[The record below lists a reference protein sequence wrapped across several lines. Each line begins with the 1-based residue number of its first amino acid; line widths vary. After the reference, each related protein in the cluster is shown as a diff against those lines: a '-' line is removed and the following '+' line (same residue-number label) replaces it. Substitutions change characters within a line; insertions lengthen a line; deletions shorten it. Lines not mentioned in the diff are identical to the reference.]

1 MNEENQ
7 TSNKPKP
14 LAIFIVFLSLGLSS
28 FGGPIAH
35 LGFFNQ
41 ELVIKKKWLDSQ
53 LFSELVALCQ
63 FLPGPS
69 SSQVGLSIGFIK
81 GGFSGALAAWI
92 GFTTPSAIILILF
105 GYGYAVYSDVVPFG
119 IIHGLKIFA
128 VAIVAQAIWTMGLTF
143 CKDVKCI
150 IITVAVG
157 ILIVLAPTPLFQFS
171 VIILSGVIGAFVFN
185 ISEKKEQSKFQYL
198 MKIRLALT
206 VLLSFFI
213 LLFLLPILVNMSDNP
228 FLSVID
234 SFYRAGSL
242 VFGGGH
248 VVLPL
253 LQTEIVSA
261 GFVSNEAFLAGYGAA
276 QAMPGPLFTFAAY
289 LGTVSGSYPNGL
301 FGGLIALFAIY
312 LPSFLLVIGVLPFW
326 HELRKII
333 IFKKAIIGINAA
345 VVGILIAAFISPVAT
360 NGILSSHDFIAAFVL
375 FLLIHFSKAPIWT
388 LVIIASIECWVFKC
402 KEFES
407 KV

>member
-1 MNEENQ
+1 MAST
-7 TSNKPKP
+7 TSSINPTKME
-14 LAIFIVFLSLGLSS
+14 IFLTFLTLGLSS

-35 LGFFNQ
+35 LGFFNK
-41 ELVIKKKWLDSQ
+41 ELVIKRRWLDSQ

-81 GGFSGALAAWI
+81 GGFFGALAAWI

-105 GYGYAVYSDVVPFG
+105 GYGYAVYSDVIPFG
-119 IIHGLKIFA
+119 AIHGLKIFA

-157 ILIVLAPTPLFQFS
+157 IFIVLAPTPLFQFS
-171 VIILSGVIGAFVFN
+171 AIILSGVIGAFVFN
-185 ISEKKEQSKFQYL
+185 ISETKEESKFQYL
-198 MKIRLALT
+198 IKIRLALT
-206 VLLSFFI
+206 LLLSFFI
-213 LLFLLPILVNMSDNP
+213 LLFLLPILVNVLDNP
-228 FLSVID
+228 VLSVID

-261 GFVSNEAFLAGYGAA
+261 GYVSNEAFLAGYGAA

-301 FGGLIALFAIY
+301 FGGLLALFAIY
-312 LPSFLLVIGVLPFW
+312 LPSFFLVIGVLPFW
-326 HELRKII
+326 HELRKIV

-345 VVGILIAAFISPVAT
+345 VVGILIAAFASPVAI
-360 NGILSSHDFIAAFVL
+360 NGILSVHDFIAAILL
-375 FLLIHFSKAPIWT
+375 FLLIHFSRLPMWS
-388 LVIIASIECWVFKC
+388 LVIFASIECWMFNDALNIIM
-402 KEFES
+402 F
-407 KV
+407 

>member
-1 MNEENQ
+1 MANKI
-7 TSNKPKP
+7 TSISPTKIE
-14 LAIFIVFLSLGLSS
+14 IFLTFLSLGLSS
-28 FGGPIAH
+28 FGGPVAH
-35 LGFFNQ
+35 LSFFYKD
-41 ELVIKKKWLDSQ
+41 LVIRRKWLDSQ
-53 LFSELVALCQ
+53 LFSELIALCQ

-81 GGFSGALAAWI
+81 GGFSGALAAWL

-105 GYGYAVYSDVVPFG
+105 GYGYSVYSDVIPFG
-119 IIHGLKIFA
+119 VIHGLKIFA

-150 IITVAVG
+150 LITVAVG
-157 ILIVLAPTPLFQFS
+157 FLIILSPTPLFQFFA
-171 VIILSGVIGAFVFN
+171 IILSGVIGAFVFTVSAKN
-185 ISEKKEQSKFQYL
+185 EISNFKYL
-198 MKIRLALT
+198 IKIRFAL
-206 VLLSFFI
+206 VLLACFFI
-213 LLFLLPILVNMSDNP
+213 FLFLFPILVNVSDNP

-253 LQTEIVSA
+253 LQAEIVST

-289 LGTVSGSYPNGL
+289 LGTVSDSYPNGL
-301 FGGLIALFAIY
+301 FGGLIALLAIY
-312 LPSFLLVIGVLPFW
+312 LPSFFLVIGVLPFW
-326 HELRKII
+326 HELRKIM
-333 IFKKAIIGINAA
+333 IFRKAIIGINAA

-360 NGILSSHDFIAAFVL
+360 NGILSLHDFIAAFVL
-375 FLLIHFSKAPIWT
+375 FVLIHFSKAPIWT
-388 LVIIASIECWVFKC
+388 LVIMASIECWIFNAI
-402 KEFES
+402 F
-407 KV
+407 

>member
-1 MNEENQ
+1 MAST
-7 TSNKPKP
+7 TSSINPTKIE
-14 LAIFIVFLSLGLSS
+14 IFLTFLTLGLSS

-35 LGFFNQ
+35 LGFFNK
-41 ELVIKKKWLDSQ
+41 ELVIKRRWLDSQ

-105 GYGYAVYSDVVPFG
+105 GYGYAVYSDVIPFG
-119 IIHGLKIFA
+119 AIHGLKIFA

-157 ILIVLAPTPLFQFS
+157 IFIVLAPTPLFQFS
-171 VIILSGVIGAFVFN
+171 AIILSGVIGAFVFN
-185 ISEKKEQSKFQYL
+185 ISETKEESKFQYL
-198 MKIRLALT
+198 IKIRLALT
-206 VLLSFFI
+206 LLLSFFI
-213 LLFLLPILVNMSDNP
+213 LLFLLPILVNVLDNP
-228 FLSVID
+228 VLSVID

-261 GFVSNEAFLAGYGAA
+261 GYVSNEAFLAGYGAA

-301 FGGLIALFAIY
+301 FGGLLALFAIY
-312 LPSFLLVIGVLPFW
+312 LPSFFLVIGVLPFW
-326 HELRKII
+326 HELRKIV

-345 VVGILIAAFISPVAT
+345 VVGILIAAFASPVAI
-360 NGILSSHDFIAAFVL
+360 NGILSVHDFIAAIVL
-375 FLLIHFSKAPIWT
+375 FLLIHFSRLPMWS
-388 LVIIASIECWVFKC
+388 LVIFASIECWMFNDALNIIM
-402 KEFES
+402 F
-407 KV
+407 

>member
-1 MNEENQ
+1 MAST
-7 TSNKPKP
+7 TSSINPTKME
-14 LAIFIVFLSLGLSS
+14 IFLTFLTLGLSS

-35 LGFFNQ
+35 LGFFNK
-41 ELVIKKKWLDSQ
+41 ELVIKRRWLDSQ

-81 GGFSGALAAWI
+81 GGFFGALAAWI

-105 GYGYAVYSDVVPFG
+105 GYGYAVYSDVIPFG
-119 IIHGLKIFA
+119 AIHGLKIFA

-157 ILIVLAPTPLFQFS
+157 IFIVLAPTPLFQFS
-171 VIILSGVIGAFVFN
+171 AIILSGVIGAFVFN
-185 ISEKKEQSKFQYL
+185 ISETKEQSKFQYL
-198 MKIRLALT
+198 IKIRLALT
-206 VLLSFFI
+206 LLLSFFI
-213 LLFLLPILVNMSDNP
+213 LLFLLPILVNVSDNP
-228 FLSVID
+228 VLSVID

-261 GFVSNEAFLAGYGAA
+261 GYVSNEAFLAGYGAA

-301 FGGLIALFAIY
+301 FGGLLALFAIY
-312 LPSFLLVIGVLPFW
+312 LPSFFLVIGVLPFW

-345 VVGILIAAFISPVAT
+345 VVGILIAAFASPVAI
-360 NGILSSHDFIAAFVL
+360 NGILSVHDFIAAIVL
-375 FLLIHFSKAPIWT
+375 FLLIHFSRLPIWS
-388 LVIIASIECWVFKC
+388 LVIFASIECWMFNDALNIIM
-402 KEFES
+402 F
-407 KV
+407 

>member
-1 MNEENQ
+1 MASKI
-7 TSNKPKP
+7 TSISPTKIE
-14 LAIFIVFLSLGLSS
+14 IFLTFLSLGLSS
-28 FGGPIAH
+28 FGGPVAH
-35 LGFFNQ
+35 LSFFYKD
-41 ELVIKKKWLDSQ
+41 LVIRRKWLDSQ
-53 LFSELVALCQ
+53 LFSELIALCQ

-81 GGFSGALAAWI
+81 GGFSGALAAWL

-105 GYGYAVYSDVVPFG
+105 GYGYSVYSDVIPFG
-119 IIHGLKIFA
+119 VIHGLKIFA

-150 IITVAVG
+150 LITVAVG
-157 ILIVLAPTPLFQFS
+157 FLIILSPTPLFQFFA
-171 VIILSGVIGAFVFN
+171 IILSGVIGAFVFTVSAKN
-185 ISEKKEQSKFQYL
+185 EISNFKYL
-198 MKIRLALT
+198 IKIRFAL
-206 VLLSFFI
+206 VLLASFFI
-213 LLFLLPILVNMSDNP
+213 FLFLFPILVNVSDNP

-253 LQTEIVSA
+253 LQAEIVST

-289 LGTVSGSYPNGL
+289 LGTVSDSYPNGL
-301 FGGLIALFAIY
+301 FGGLIALLAIY
-312 LPSFLLVIGVLPFW
+312 LPSFFLVMGVLPFW
-326 HELRKII
+326 HKLRKIM
-333 IFKKAIIGINAA
+333 IFRKAIIGINAA

-360 NGILSSHDFIAAFVL
+360 NGILSLHDFIAAFVL
-375 FLLIHFSKAPIWT
+375 FVLIHFSKAPIWT
-388 LVIIASIECWVFKC
+388 LVIMASIECWIFNAI
-402 KEFES
+402 F
-407 KV
+407 

>member
-1 MNEENQ
+1 MASKI
-7 TSNKPKP
+7 TSINPTKIE
-14 LAIFIVFLSLGLSS
+14 IFLTFLSLGLSS
-28 FGGPIAH
+28 FGGPVAH
-35 LGFFNQ
+35 LSFFYKD
-41 ELVIKKKWLDSQ
+41 LVIRRKWLDSQ
-53 LFSELVALCQ
+53 LFSELIALCQ

-81 GGFSGALAAWI
+81 GGFSGALAAWL

-105 GYGYAVYSDVVPFG
+105 GYGYSVYSDVIPFG
-119 IIHGLKIFA
+119 VIHGLKIFA

-150 IITVAVG
+150 LITVAVG
-157 ILIVLAPTPLFQFS
+157 FLIILSPTPLFQFFA
-171 VIILSGVIGAFVFN
+171 IILSGVIGAFVFTVSAKN
-185 ISEKKEQSKFQYL
+185 EISNFKYL
-198 MKIRLALT
+198 IKIRFAL
-206 VLLSFFI
+206 VLLASFFI
-213 LLFLLPILVNMSDNP
+213 FLFLFPILVNVSDNP

-253 LQTEIVSA
+253 LQAEIVST

-289 LGTVSGSYPNGL
+289 LGTVSDSYPNGL
-301 FGGLIALFAIY
+301 FGGLIALLAIY
-312 LPSFLLVIGVLPFW
+312 LPSFFLVIGVLPFW
-326 HELRKII
+326 HKLRKIM
-333 IFKKAIIGINAA
+333 IFRKAIIGINAA

-360 NGILSSHDFIAAFVL
+360 NGILSLHDFIAAFVL
-375 FLLIHFSKAPIWT
+375 FVLIHFSKAPIWT
-388 LVIIASIECWVFKC
+388 LVIMASIECWIFNAI
-402 KEFES
+402 F
-407 KV
+407 

>member
-1 MNEENQ
+1 MASKI
-7 TSNKPKP
+7 TSISPTKIE
-14 LAIFIVFLSLGLSS
+14 IFLTFLSLGLSS
-28 FGGPIAH
+28 FGGPVAH
-35 LGFFNQ
+35 LSFFYKD
-41 ELVIKKKWLDSQ
+41 LVIRRKWLDSQ
-53 LFSELVALCQ
+53 LFSELIALCQ

-81 GGFSGALAAWI
+81 GGFSGALAAWL

-105 GYGYAVYSDVVPFG
+105 GYGYSVYSDVIPFG
-119 IIHGLKIFA
+119 VIHGLKIFA

-150 IITVAVG
+150 LITVAVG
-157 ILIVLAPTPLFQFS
+157 FLIILSPTPLFQFIA
-171 VIILSGVIGAFVFN
+171 IILSGVVGAFVFTVSAKN
-185 ISEKKEQSKFQYL
+185 EISNFKYL
-198 MKIRLALT
+198 IKIRFAL
-206 VLLSFFI
+206 VLLASFFI
-213 LLFLLPILVNMSDNP
+213 FLFLFPILVNVSDNP

-253 LQTEIVSA
+253 LQAEIVST

-289 LGTVSGSYPNGL
+289 LGTVSDSYPNGL
-301 FGGLIALFAIY
+301 FGGLIALLAIY
-312 LPSFLLVIGVLPFW
+312 LPSFFLVIGVLPFW
-326 HELRKII
+326 HKLRKIM
-333 IFKKAIIGINAA
+333 IFRKAIIGINAA

-360 NGILSSHDFIAAFVL
+360 NGILSLHDFIAAFVL
-375 FLLIHFSKAPIWT
+375 FVLIHFSKAPIWT
-388 LVIIASIECWVFKC
+388 LVIMASIECWIFNAI
-402 KEFES
+402 F
-407 KV
+407 

>member
-1 MNEENQ
+1 MASKI
-7 TSNKPKP
+7 TSISPTKIE
-14 LAIFIVFLSLGLSS
+14 IFLTFLSLGLSS
-28 FGGPIAH
+28 FGGPVAH
-35 LGFFNQ
+35 LSFFYKD
-41 ELVIKKKWLDSQ
+41 LVIRRKWLDSQ
-53 LFSELVALCQ
+53 LFSELIALCQ

-81 GGFSGALAAWI
+81 GGFSGALAAWL

-105 GYGYAVYSDVVPFG
+105 GYGYSVYSDVIPFG
-119 IIHGLKIFA
+119 VIHGLKIFA

-150 IITVAVG
+150 LITVAVG
-157 ILIVLAPTPLFQFS
+157 FLIILSPTPLFQFIA
-171 VIILSGVIGAFVFN
+171 IILSGVVGAFVFTVSAKN
-185 ISEKKEQSKFQYL
+185 EMSNFKYL
-198 MKIRLALT
+198 IKIRFAL
-206 VLLSFFI
+206 VLLACFFI
-213 LLFLLPILVNMSDNP
+213 FLFLFPILVNVSDNP

-253 LQTEIVSA
+253 LQAEIVST

-289 LGTVSGSYPNGL
+289 LGTVSDSYPNGL
-301 FGGLIALFAIY
+301 FGGLIALLAIY
-312 LPSFLLVIGVLPFW
+312 LPSFFLVIGVLPFW
-326 HELRKII
+326 HKLRKIM
-333 IFKKAIIGINAA
+333 IFRKAIIGINAA

-360 NGILSSHDFIAAFVL
+360 NGILSLHDFIAAFVL
-375 FLLIHFSKAPIWT
+375 FVLIHFSKAPIWT
-388 LVIIASIECWVFKC
+388 LVIMASIECWIFNAI
-402 KEFES
+402 F
-407 KV
+407 

>member
-1 MNEENQ
+1 MASKI
-7 TSNKPKP
+7 TSISPTKIE
-14 LAIFIVFLSLGLSS
+14 IFLTFLSLGLSS
-28 FGGPIAH
+28 FGGPVAH
-35 LGFFNQ
+35 LSFFYKD
-41 ELVIKKKWLDSQ
+41 LVIRRKWLDSQ
-53 LFSELVALCQ
+53 LFSELIALCQ

-81 GGFSGALAAWI
+81 GGFSGALAAWL

-105 GYGYAVYSDVVPFG
+105 GYGYSVYSDVIPFG
-119 IIHGLKIFA
+119 VIHGLKIFA

-150 IITVAVG
+150 LITVAVG
-157 ILIVLAPTPLFQFS
+157 FLIILSPTPLFQFFA
-171 VIILSGVIGAFVFN
+171 IILSGVIGAFVFTVSAKN
-185 ISEKKEQSKFQYL
+185 EISNFKYL
-198 MKIRLALT
+198 IKIRFAL
-206 VLLSFFI
+206 VLLASFFI
-213 LLFLLPILVNMSDNP
+213 FLFLFPILVNVSDNP

-253 LQTEIVSA
+253 LQAEIVST

-289 LGTVSGSYPNGL
+289 LGTVSDSYPNGL
-301 FGGLIALFAIY
+301 FGGLIALLAIY
-312 LPSFLLVIGVLPFW
+312 LPSFFLVIGVLPFW
-326 HELRKII
+326 HKLRKIM
-333 IFKKAIIGINAA
+333 IFRKAIIGINAA

-360 NGILSSHDFIAAFVL
+360 NGILSLHDFIAAFVL
-375 FLLIHFSKAPIWT
+375 FVLIHFSKAPIWT
-388 LVIIASIECWVFKC
+388 LVIMASIECWIFNAI
-402 KEFES
+402 F
-407 KV
+407 

>member
-1 MNEENQ
+1 MVST
-7 TSNKPKP
+7 TSSINPTKIE
-14 LAIFIVFLSLGLSS
+14 IFLTFLTLGLSS

-35 LGFFNQ
+35 LGFFNK
-41 ELVIKKKWLDSQ
+41 ELVIKRRWLDSQ

-105 GYGYAVYSDVVPFG
+105 GYGYAVYSDVIPFG
-119 IIHGLKIFA
+119 AIHGLKIFA

-150 IITVAVG
+150 IITLAVG
-157 ILIVLAPTPLFQFS
+157 IFIVLAPTPLFQFS
-171 VIILSGVIGAFVFN
+171 AIILSGVIGAFVFN
-185 ISEKKEQSKFQYL
+185 ISETKEESKFQYL
-198 MKIRLALT
+198 IKIRLAITL
-206 VLLSFFI
+206 LLSFFI
-213 LLFLLPILVNMSDNP
+213 LLFLLPILVNVLDNP
-228 FLSVID
+228 VLSVID

-261 GFVSNEAFLAGYGAA
+261 GYVSNEAFLAGYGAA

-301 FGGLIALFAIY
+301 FGGLLALFAIY
-312 LPSFLLVIGVLPFW
+312 LPSFFLVIGVLPFW
-326 HELRKII
+326 HELRKIV

-345 VVGILIAAFISPVAT
+345 VVGILIAAFASPVAI
-360 NGILSSHDFIAAFVL
+360 NGILSVHDFIAAIVL
-375 FLLIHFSKAPIWT
+375 FLLIHFSRLPMWS
-388 LVIIASIECWVFKC
+388 LVIFASIECWMFNDALNIIM
-402 KEFES
+402 F
-407 KV
+407 

>member
-1 MNEENQ
+1 MASKI
-7 TSNKPKP
+7 TSISPTKIE
-14 LAIFIVFLSLGLSS
+14 IFLTFLSLGLSS
-28 FGGPIAH
+28 FGGPVAH
-35 LGFFNQ
+35 LSFFYKD
-41 ELVIKKKWLDSQ
+41 LVIRRKWLDSQ
-53 LFSELVALCQ
+53 LFSELIALCQ

-81 GGFSGALAAWI
+81 GGFSGALAAWL

-105 GYGYAVYSDVVPFG
+105 GYGYSVYSDDIPFG
-119 IIHGLKIFA
+119 VIHGLKIFA

-150 IITVAVG
+150 LITVAVG
-157 ILIVLAPTPLFQFS
+157 FLIILSPTPLFQFFA
-171 VIILSGVIGAFVFN
+171 IILSGVIGAFVFTVSAKN
-185 ISEKKEQSKFQYL
+185 EISNFKYL
-198 MKIRLALT
+198 IKIRFAL
-206 VLLSFFI
+206 VLLACFFI
-213 LLFLLPILVNMSDNP
+213 FLFLFPILVNVSDNP

-253 LQTEIVSA
+253 LQAEIVST

-289 LGTVSGSYPNGL
+289 LGTVSDSYPNGL
-301 FGGLIALFAIY
+301 FGGLIALLAIY
-312 LPSFLLVIGVLPFW
+312 LPSFFLVIGVLPFW
-326 HELRKII
+326 HKLRKIM
-333 IFKKAIIGINAA
+333 IFRKAIIGINAA

-360 NGILSSHDFIAAFVL
+360 NGILSLHDFIAAFVL
-375 FLLIHFSKAPIWT
+375 FVLIHFSKAPIWT
-388 LVIIASIECWVFKC
+388 LVIMASIECWIFNAI
-402 KEFES
+402 F
-407 KV
+407 

>member
-1 MNEENQ
+1 MAST
-7 TSNKPKP
+7 TSSINPTKIE
-14 LAIFIVFLSLGLSS
+14 IFLTFLTLGLSS

-35 LGFFNQ
+35 LGFFNK
-41 ELVIKKKWLDSQ
+41 ELVIKRRWLDSQ

-105 GYGYAVYSDVVPFG
+105 GYGYAVYSDVIPFG
-119 IIHGLKIFA
+119 AIHGLKIFA

-157 ILIVLAPTPLFQFS
+157 IFIVLAPTPLFQFS
-171 VIILSGVIGAFVFN
+171 AIILSGVIGAFVFN
-185 ISEKKEQSKFQYL
+185 ISETKEESKFQYL
-198 MKIRLALT
+198 IKIRLALT
-206 VLLSFFI
+206 LLLSFFI
-213 LLFLLPILVNMSDNP
+213 LLFLLPILVNVSDNP
-228 FLSVID
+228 ILSVID

-261 GFVSNEAFLAGYGAA
+261 GYVSNEAFLAGYGAA

-301 FGGLIALFAIY
+301 FGGLLALFAIY
-312 LPSFLLVIGVLPFW
+312 LPSFFLVIGVLPFW
-326 HELRKII
+326 HELRKIV

-345 VVGILIAAFISPVAT
+345 VVGILIAAFASPVAI
-360 NGILSSHDFIAAFVL
+360 NGILSVHDFIAAIVL
-375 FLLIHFSKAPIWT
+375 FLLIHFSRLPMWS
-388 LVIIASIECWVFKC
+388 LVIFASIECWMFNDALNIIM
-402 KEFES
+402 F
-407 KV
+407 

>member
-14 LAIFIVFLSLGLSS
+14 LEIFIVFLSLGLSS

-105 GYGYAVYSDVVPFG
+105 GYGYAVYSDVIPFG

-185 ISEKKEQSKFQYL
+185 ISETKEQSKFQYL
-198 MKIRLALT
+198 IKIRLALT
-206 VLLSFFI
+206 LLLSFFI
-213 LLFLLPILVNMSDNP
+213 LLFLLPILVNVSDNP
-228 FLSVID
+228 VLSVID

-261 GFVSNEAFLAGYGAA
+261 GYVSNEAFLAGYGAA

-301 FGGLIALFAIY
+301 FGGLLALFAIY
-312 LPSFLLVIGVLPFW
+312 LPSFFLVIGVLPFW

-345 VVGILIAAFISPVAT
+345 VVGILIAAFASPVAI
-360 NGILSSHDFIAAFVL
+360 NGILSVHDFIAAIVL
-375 FLLIHFSKAPIWT
+375 FLLIHFSRLPMWS
-388 LVIIASIECWVFKC
+388 LVIFASIECWMFNDALNIIM
-402 KEFES
+402 F
-407 KV
+407 

>member
-14 LAIFIVFLSLGLSS
+14 LEIFIVFLSLGLSS

-105 GYGYAVYSDVVPFG
+105 GYGYAVYSDVIPFG

-185 ISEKKEQSKFQYL
+185 ISETKEQSKFQYL
-198 MKIRLALT
+198 IKIRLALT
-206 VLLSFFI
+206 LLLSFFI

-289 LGTVSGSYPNGL
+289 LGTVSGAYPNGL

-388 LVIIASIECWVFKC
+388 LVIIASIECWVFNAI
-402 KEFES
+402 F
-407 KV
+407 

>member
-1 MNEENQ
+1 MASKI
-7 TSNKPKP
+7 TSISPTKIE
-14 LAIFIVFLSLGLSS
+14 IFLTFLSLGLSS
-28 FGGPIAH
+28 FGGPVAH
-35 LGFFNQ
+35 LSFFYKD
-41 ELVIKKKWLDSQ
+41 LVIRRKWLNSQ
-53 LFSELVALCQ
+53 LFSELIALCQ

-81 GGFSGALAAWI
+81 GGFSGALAAWL

-105 GYGYAVYSDVVPFG
+105 GYGYSVYSDVIPFG
-119 IIHGLKIFA
+119 VIHGLKIFA

-150 IITVAVG
+150 LITVAVG
-157 ILIVLAPTPLFQFS
+157 FLIILSPTPLFQFFA
-171 VIILSGVIGAFVFN
+171 IILSGVIGAFVFTVSAKN
-185 ISEKKEQSKFQYL
+185 EISNFKYL
-198 MKIRLALT
+198 IKIRFAL
-206 VLLSFFI
+206 VLLASFFI
-213 LLFLLPILVNMSDNP
+213 FLFLFPILVNVSDNP

-253 LQTEIVSA
+253 LQAEIVST

-289 LGTVSGSYPNGL
+289 LGTVSDSYPNGL
-301 FGGLIALFAIY
+301 FGGLIALLAIY
-312 LPSFLLVIGVLPFW
+312 LPSFFLVIGVLPFW
-326 HELRKII
+326 HKLRKIM
-333 IFKKAIIGINAA
+333 IFRKAIIGINAA

-360 NGILSSHDFIAAFVL
+360 NGILSLHDFIAAFVL
-375 FLLIHFSKAPIWT
+375 FVLIHFSKAPIWT
-388 LVIIASIECWVFKC
+388 LVIMASIECWIFNAI
-402 KEFES
+402 F
-407 KV
+407 

>member
-1 MNEENQ
+1 MAST
-7 TSNKPKP
+7 TSSINPTKME
-14 LAIFIVFLSLGLSS
+14 IFLTFLTLGLSS

-35 LGFFNQ
+35 LGFFNK
-41 ELVIKKKWLDSQ
+41 ELVIKRRWLDSQ

-105 GYGYAVYSDVVPFG
+105 GYGYAVYSDVIPFG
-119 IIHGLKIFA
+119 AIHGLKIFA

-157 ILIVLAPTPLFQFS
+157 IFIVLAPTPLFQFS
-171 VIILSGVIGAFVFN
+171 AIILSGVIGAFVFN
-185 ISEKKEQSKFQYL
+185 ISETKEESKFQYL
-198 MKIRLALT
+198 IKIRLALT
-206 VLLSFFI
+206 LLLSFFI
-213 LLFLLPILVNMSDNP
+213 LLFLLPILVNVSDNP
-228 FLSVID
+228 VLSVID

-261 GFVSNEAFLAGYGAA
+261 GYVSNEAFLAGYGAA

-301 FGGLIALFAIY
+301 FGGLLALFAIY
-312 LPSFLLVIGVLPFW
+312 LPSFFLVIGVLPFW

-333 IFKKAIIGINAA
+333 IFKKAITGINAA
-345 VVGILIAAFISPVAT
+345 VVGILIAAFASPVAI
-360 NGILSSHDFIAAFVL
+360 NGILSVHDFIAAIVL
-375 FLLIHFSKAPIWT
+375 FLLIHFSRLPIWS
-388 LVIIASIECWVFKC
+388 LVIFASIECWMFNDALNIIM
-402 KEFES
+402 F
-407 KV
+407 

>member
-1 MNEENQ
+1 MAST
-7 TSNKPKP
+7 TSSINPTKIE
-14 LAIFIVFLSLGLSS
+14 IFLTFLTLGLSS

-35 LGFFNQ
+35 LGFFNK
-41 ELVIKKKWLDSQ
+41 ELVIKRRWLDSQ

-105 GYGYAVYSDVVPFG
+105 GYGYAVYSDVIPFG
-119 IIHGLKIFA
+119 AIHGLKIFA

-157 ILIVLAPTPLFQFS
+157 SFIVLAPTPLFQFS
-171 VIILSGVIGAFVFN
+171 AIILSGVIGAFVFN
-185 ISEKKEQSKFQYL
+185 ISETKEESKFQYL
-198 MKIRLALT
+198 IKIRLALT
-206 VLLSFFI
+206 LLLSFFI
-213 LLFLLPILVNMSDNP
+213 LLFLLPILVNVLDNP
-228 FLSVID
+228 VLSVID

-261 GFVSNEAFLAGYGAA
+261 GYVSNEAFLAGYGAA

-301 FGGLIALFAIY
+301 FGGLLALFAIY
-312 LPSFLLVIGVLPFW
+312 LPSFFLVIGVLPFW
-326 HELRKII
+326 HELRKIV

-345 VVGILIAAFISPVAT
+345 VVGILIAAFASPVAI
-360 NGILSSHDFIAAFVL
+360 NGILSVHDFIAAIVL
-375 FLLIHFSKAPIWT
+375 FLLIHFSRLPMWS
-388 LVIIASIECWVFKC
+388 LVIFASIECWMFNDALNIIM
-402 KEFES
+402 F
-407 KV
+407 

>member
-1 MNEENQ
+1 MASKI
-7 TSNKPKP
+7 TSISPTK
-14 LAIFIVFLSLGLSS
+14 LEIFLTFLSLGLSS
-28 FGGPIAH
+28 FGGPVAH
-35 LGFFNQ
+35 LSFFYKD
-41 ELVIKKKWLDSQ
+41 LVIRRKWLDSQ
-53 LFSELVALCQ
+53 LFSELIALCQ

-81 GGFSGALAAWI
+81 GGFSGALAAWL

-105 GYGYAVYSDVVPFG
+105 GYGYSVYSDVIPFG
-119 IIHGLKIFA
+119 VIHGLKIFA

-150 IITVAVG
+150 LITVAVG
-157 ILIVLAPTPLFQFS
+157 FLIILSPTPLFQFFA
-171 VIILSGVIGAFVFN
+171 IILSGVIGAFVFTVSAKN
-185 ISEKKEQSKFQYL
+185 EISNFKYL
-198 MKIRLALT
+198 IKIRFAL
-206 VLLSFFI
+206 VLLASFFI
-213 LLFLLPILVNMSDNP
+213 FLFLFPILVNVSDNP

-253 LQTEIVSA
+253 LQAEIVST

-289 LGTVSGSYPNGL
+289 LGTVSDSYPNGF
-301 FGGLIALFAIY
+301 FGGLIALLAIY
-312 LPSFLLVIGVLPFW
+312 LPSFFLVIGVLPFW
-326 HELRKII
+326 HKLRKIM
-333 IFKKAIIGINAA
+333 IFRKAIIGINAA

-360 NGILSSHDFIAAFVL
+360 NGILSLHDFIAAFVL
-375 FLLIHFSKAPIWT
+375 FVLIHFSKAPIWT
-388 LVIIASIECWVFKC
+388 LVIMASIECWIFNAI
-402 KEFES
+402 F
-407 KV
+407 

>member
-1 MNEENQ
+1 MASKI
-7 TSNKPKP
+7 TSISPTKIE
-14 LAIFIVFLSLGLSS
+14 IFLTFLSLGLSS
-28 FGGPIAH
+28 FGGPVAH
-35 LGFFNQ
+35 LSFFYKD
-41 ELVIKKKWLDSQ
+41 LVIRRKWLDSQ
-53 LFSELVALCQ
+53 LFSELIALCQ

-81 GGFSGALAAWI
+81 GGFPGALAAWL

-105 GYGYAVYSDVVPFG
+105 GYGYSVYSDVIPFG
-119 IIHGLKIFA
+119 VIHGLKIFA

-150 IITVAVG
+150 LITVAVG
-157 ILIVLAPTPLFQFS
+157 FLIILSPTPLFQFFA
-171 VIILSGVIGAFVFN
+171 IILSGVIGAFVFTVSAKN
-185 ISEKKEQSKFQYL
+185 EISNFKYL
-198 MKIRLALT
+198 IKIRFAL
-206 VLLSFFI
+206 VLLASFFI
-213 LLFLLPILVNMSDNP
+213 FLFLFPILVNVSDNP

-253 LQTEIVSA
+253 LQAEIVST

-289 LGTVSGSYPNGL
+289 LGTVSDSYPNGL
-301 FGGLIALFAIY
+301 FGGLIALLAIY
-312 LPSFLLVIGVLPFW
+312 LPSFFLVIGVLPFW
-326 HELRKII
+326 HKLRKIM
-333 IFKKAIIGINAA
+333 IFRKAIIGINAA

-360 NGILSSHDFIAAFVL
+360 NGILSLHDFIAAFVL
-375 FLLIHFSKAPIWT
+375 FVLIHFSKAPIWT
-388 LVIIASIECWVFKC
+388 LVIMASIECWIFNAI
-402 KEFES
+402 F
-407 KV
+407 

>member
-1 MNEENQ
+1 MASKI
-7 TSNKPKP
+7 TSISPTKIE
-14 LAIFIVFLSLGLSS
+14 IFLTFLSLGLSS
-28 FGGPIAH
+28 FGGPVAH
-35 LGFFNQ
+35 LSFFYKD
-41 ELVIKKKWLDSQ
+41 LVIRRKWLDSQ
-53 LFSELVALCQ
+53 LFSELIALCQ

-81 GGFSGALAAWI
+81 GGFSGALAAWL

-105 GYGYAVYSDVVPFG
+105 GYGYSVYSDVIPFG
-119 IIHGLKIFA
+119 VIHGLKIFA

-150 IITVAVG
+150 FITVVVG
-157 ILIVLAPTPLFQFS
+157 FLIILSPTPLFQFFA
-171 VIILSGVIGAFVFN
+171 IILSGVIGAFVFTVSAKN
-185 ISEKKEQSKFQYL
+185 EISNFKYL
-198 MKIRLALT
+198 IKIRFAL
-206 VLLSFFI
+206 VLLACFFI
-213 LLFLLPILVNMSDNP
+213 FLFLFPILVNVSDNP

-253 LQTEIVSA
+253 LQAEIVST

-289 LGTVSGSYPNGL
+289 LGTVSDSYPNGL
-301 FGGLIALFAIY
+301 FGGLIALLAIY
-312 LPSFLLVIGVLPFW
+312 LPSFFLVIGVLPFW
-326 HELRKII
+326 HELRKIM
-333 IFKKAIIGINAA
+333 IFRKAIIGINAA

-360 NGILSSHDFIAAFVL
+360 NGILSLHDFIAAFVL
-375 FLLIHFSKAPIWT
+375 FVLIHFSKAPIWT
-388 LVIIASIECWVFKC
+388 LVIMASIECWIFNAI
-402 KEFES
+402 F
-407 KV
+407 

>member
-1 MNEENQ
+1 MVST
-7 TSNKPKP
+7 TSSINPTKIE
-14 LAIFIVFLSLGLSS
+14 IFLTFLTLGLSS

-35 LGFFNQ
+35 LGFFNK
-41 ELVIKKKWLDSQ
+41 ELVIKRRWLDSQ

-105 GYGYAVYSDVVPFG
+105 GYGYAVYSDVIPFG
-119 IIHGLKIFA
+119 AIHGLKIFA

-157 ILIVLAPTPLFQFS
+157 IFIVLAPTPLFQFS
-171 VIILSGVIGAFVFN
+171 AIILSGVIGAFVFN
-185 ISEKKEQSKFQYL
+185 ISETKEESKFQYL
-198 MKIRLALT
+198 IKIRLALT
-206 VLLSFFI
+206 LLLSFFI
-213 LLFLLPILVNMSDNP
+213 LLFLLPILVNVLDNP
-228 FLSVID
+228 VLSVID

-261 GFVSNEAFLAGYGAA
+261 GYVSNEAFLAGYGAA

-301 FGGLIALFAIY
+301 FGGLLALFAIY
-312 LPSFLLVIGVLPFW
+312 LPSFFLVIGVLPFW
-326 HELRKII
+326 HELRKIV

-345 VVGILIAAFISPVAT
+345 VVGILIAAFASPVAI
-360 NGILSSHDFIAAFVL
+360 NGILSVHDFIAAILL
-375 FLLIHFSKAPIWT
+375 FFLIHFSRLPMWS
-388 LVIIASIECWVFKC
+388 LVIFASIECWMFNDALNIIM
-402 KEFES
+402 F
-407 KV
+407 

>member
-1 MNEENQ
+1 MASKI
-7 TSNKPKP
+7 TSISPTKIE
-14 LAIFIVFLSLGLSS
+14 IFLTFLSLGLSS
-28 FGGPIAH
+28 FGGPVAH
-35 LGFFNQ
+35 LSFFYKD
-41 ELVIKKKWLDSQ
+41 LVIRRKWLDSQ
-53 LFSELVALCQ
+53 LFSELIALCQ

-81 GGFSGALAAWI
+81 GGFSGAFAAWL

-105 GYGYAVYSDVVPFG
+105 GYGYSVYSDVIPFG
-119 IIHGLKIFA
+119 VIHGLKIFA

-150 IITVAVG
+150 LITVAVG
-157 ILIVLAPTPLFQFS
+157 FLIILSPTPLFQFFA
-171 VIILSGVIGAFVFN
+171 IILSGVIGAFVFTVSAKN
-185 ISEKKEQSKFQYL
+185 EISNFKYL
-198 MKIRLALT
+198 IKIRFAL
-206 VLLSFFI
+206 VLLACFFI
-213 LLFLLPILVNMSDNP
+213 FLFLFPILVNVSDNP

-253 LQTEIVSA
+253 LQAEIVST

-289 LGTVSGSYPNGL
+289 LGTVSDSYPNGF
-301 FGGLIALFAIY
+301 FGGLIALLAIY
-312 LPSFLLVIGVLPFW
+312 LPSFFLVIGVLPFW
-326 HELRKII
+326 HKLRKIM
-333 IFKKAIIGINAA
+333 IFRKAIIGINAA

-360 NGILSSHDFIAAFVL
+360 NGILSLHDFIAAFVL
-375 FLLIHFSKAPIWT
+375 FVLIHFSKAPIWT
-388 LVIIASIECWVFKC
+388 LVIMASIECWIFNAI
-402 KEFES
+402 F
-407 KV
+407 

>member
-1 MNEENQ
+1 MANKI
-7 TSNKPKP
+7 TSISPTKIE
-14 LAIFIVFLSLGLSS
+14 IFLTFLSLGLSS
-28 FGGPIAH
+28 FGGPVAH
-35 LGFFNQ
+35 LSFFYKD
-41 ELVIKKKWLDSQ
+41 LVIRRKWLDSQ
-53 LFSELVALCQ
+53 LFSELIALCQ

-81 GGFSGALAAWI
+81 GGFSGALAAWL

-105 GYGYAVYSDVVPFG
+105 GYGYSVYSDVIPFG
-119 IIHGLKIFA
+119 VIHGLKIFA

-150 IITVAVG
+150 LITVAVG
-157 ILIVLAPTPLFQFS
+157 FLIILSPTPLFQFFA
-171 VIILSGVIGAFVFN
+171 IILSGVIGAFVFTVSAKN
-185 ISEKKEQSKFQYL
+185 EISNFKYL
-198 MKIRLALT
+198 IKIRFAL
-206 VLLSFFI
+206 VLLASFFI
-213 LLFLLPILVNMSDNP
+213 FLFLFPILVNVSDNP

-253 LQTEIVSA
+253 LQAEIVST

-289 LGTVSGSYPNGL
+289 LGTVSDSYPNGL
-301 FGGLIALFAIY
+301 FGGLIALLAIY
-312 LPSFLLVIGVLPFW
+312 LPSFFLVIGVLPFW
-326 HELRKII
+326 HKLRKIM
-333 IFKKAIIGINAA
+333 IFRKAIIGINAA

-360 NGILSSHDFIAAFVL
+360 NGILSLHDFIAAFVL
-375 FLLIHFSKAPIWT
+375 FVLIHFSKAPIWT
-388 LVIIASIECWVFKC
+388 LVIMASIECWIFNAI
-402 KEFES
+402 F
-407 KV
+407 

>member
-1 MNEENQ
+1 MASKI
-7 TSNKPKP
+7 TSISPTKIE
-14 LAIFIVFLSLGLSS
+14 IFLTFLSLGLSS
-28 FGGPIAH
+28 FGGPVAH
-35 LGFFNQ
+35 LSFFYKD
-41 ELVIKKKWLDSQ
+41 LVIRRKWLDSQ
-53 LFSELVALCQ
+53 LFSELIALCQ

-81 GGFSGALAAWI
+81 GGFSGALAAWL

-105 GYGYAVYSDVVPFG
+105 GYGYSVYSDVIPFG
-119 IIHGLKIFA
+119 VIHGLKIFA

-150 IITVAVG
+150 LITVAVG
-157 ILIVLAPTPLFQFS
+157 FLIILSPTPLFQFFA
-171 VIILSGVIGAFVFN
+171 IILSGVVGAFVFTVSAKN
-185 ISEKKEQSKFQYL
+185 EISNFKYL
-198 MKIRLALT
+198 IKIRFAL
-206 VLLSFFI
+206 VLLACFFI
-213 LLFLLPILVNMSDNP
+213 FLFLFPILVNVSDNP

-253 LQTEIVSA
+253 LQAEIVST

-289 LGTVSGSYPNGL
+289 LGTVSDSYPNGL
-301 FGGLIALFAIY
+301 FGGLIALLAIY
-312 LPSFLLVIGVLPFW
+312 LPSFFLVIGVLPFW
-326 HELRKII
+326 HKLRKIM
-333 IFKKAIIGINAA
+333 IFRKAIIGINAA

-360 NGILSSHDFIAAFVL
+360 NGILSLHDFIAAFVL
-375 FLLIHFSKAPIWT
+375 FVLIHFSKAPIWT
-388 LVIIASIECWVFKC
+388 LVIMASIECWIFNAI
-402 KEFES
+402 F
-407 KV
+407 

>member
-14 LAIFIVFLSLGLSS
+14 LEIFIVFLSLGLSS

-105 GYGYAVYSDVVPFG
+105 GYGYAVYSDVIPFG

-185 ISEKKEQSKFQYL
+185 ISETKEQSKFQYL
-198 MKIRLALT
+198 IKIRLALT
-206 VLLSFFI
+206 LLLSFFI

-289 LGTVSGSYPNGL
+289 LGTVSGAYPNGL

-360 NGILSSHDFIAAFVL
+360 NGILSLHDFIAAFVL

-388 LVIIASIECWVFKC
+388 LVIMASIECWIFNAI
-402 KEFES
+402 F
-407 KV
+407 

>member
-1 MNEENQ
+1 MAST
-7 TSNKPKP
+7 TSSINPTKME
-14 LAIFIVFLSLGLSS
+14 IFLTFLTLGLSS

-35 LGFFNQ
+35 LGFFNK
-41 ELVIKKKWLDSQ
+41 ELVIKRRWLDSQ

-105 GYGYAVYSDVVPFG
+105 GYGYAVYSDVIPFG
-119 IIHGLKIFA
+119 AIHGLKIFA

-157 ILIVLAPTPLFQFS
+157 IFIVLAPTPLFQFS
-171 VIILSGVIGAFVFN
+171 AIILSGVIGAFVFN
-185 ISEKKEQSKFQYL
+185 ISETKEESKFQYL
-198 MKIRLALT
+198 IKIRLALT
-206 VLLSFFI
+206 LLLSFFI
-213 LLFLLPILVNMSDNP
+213 LLFLLPILVNVSDNP
-228 FLSVID
+228 VLSVID

-261 GFVSNEAFLAGYGAA
+261 GYVSNEAFLAGYGAA

-301 FGGLIALFAIY
+301 FGGLLALFAIY
-312 LPSFLLVIGVLPFW
+312 LPSFFLVIGVLPFW

-345 VVGILIAAFISPVAT
+345 VVGILIAAFASPVAI
-360 NGILSSHDFIAAFVL
+360 NGILSVHDFIAAIVL
-375 FLLIHFSKAPIWT
+375 FLLIHFSRLPIWS
-388 LVIIASIECWVFKC
+388 LVIFASIECWMFNDALNIIM
-402 KEFES
+402 F
-407 KV
+407 

>member
-1 MNEENQ
+1 MAST
-7 TSNKPKP
+7 TSSINPTKIE
-14 LAIFIVFLSLGLSS
+14 IFLTFLTLGLSS

-35 LGFFNQ
+35 LGFFNK
-41 ELVIKKKWLDSQ
+41 ELVIKRRWLDSQ

-105 GYGYAVYSDVVPFG
+105 GYCYAVYSDVIPFG
-119 IIHGLKIFA
+119 AIHGLKIFA

-157 ILIVLAPTPLFQFS
+157 IFIVLAPTPLFQFS
-171 VIILSGVIGAFVFN
+171 AIILSGVIGAFVFN
-185 ISEKKEQSKFQYL
+185 ISETKEESKFQYL
-198 MKIRLALT
+198 IKIRLALT
-206 VLLSFFI
+206 LLLSFFI
-213 LLFLLPILVNMSDNP
+213 LLFLLPILVNVSDNP
-228 FLSVID
+228 ILSVID

-261 GFVSNEAFLAGYGAA
+261 GYVSNEAFLAGYGAA

-301 FGGLIALFAIY
+301 FGGLLALFAIY
-312 LPSFLLVIGVLPFW
+312 LPSFFLVIGVLPFW
-326 HELRKII
+326 HELRKIV

-345 VVGILIAAFISPVAT
+345 VVGILIAAFASPVAI
-360 NGILSSHDFIAAFVL
+360 NGILSVHDFIAAIVL
-375 FLLIHFSKAPIWT
+375 FLLIHFSRLPIWS
-388 LVIIASIECWVFKC
+388 LVIFASIECWMFNDALNIIM
-402 KEFES
+402 F
-407 KV
+407 

>member
-1 MNEENQ
+1 MVST
-7 TSNKPKP
+7 TSSINPTKIE
-14 LAIFIVFLSLGLSS
+14 IFLTFLTLGLSS

-35 LGFFNQ
+35 LGFFNK
-41 ELVIKKKWLDSQ
+41 ELVIKRRWLDSQ

-105 GYGYAVYSDVVPFG
+105 GYGYAVYSDVIPFG
-119 IIHGLKIFA
+119 AIHGLKIFA

-157 ILIVLAPTPLFQFS
+157 IFIVLAPTPLFQFS
-171 VIILSGVIGAFVFN
+171 AIILSGVIGAFVFN
-185 ISEKKEQSKFQYL
+185 ISETKEESKFQYL
-198 MKIRLALT
+198 IKIRLALT
-206 VLLSFFI
+206 LLLSFFI
-213 LLFLLPILVNMSDNP
+213 LLFLLPILVNVSDNP
-228 FLSVID
+228 VLSVID

-261 GFVSNEAFLAGYGAA
+261 GYVSNEAFLAGYGAA

-301 FGGLIALFAIY
+301 FGGLLALFAIY
-312 LPSFLLVIGVLPFW
+312 LPSFFLVIGVLPFW
-326 HELRKII
+326 HELRKIV

-345 VVGILIAAFISPVAT
+345 VVGILIAAFASPVAI
-360 NGILSSHDFIAAFVL
+360 NGILSVHDFIAAIVL
-375 FLLIHFSKAPIWT
+375 FLLIHFSRLPIWS
-388 LVIIASIECWVFKC
+388 LVIFASIECWMFNDALNIIM
-402 KEFES
+402 F
-407 KV
+407 

>member
-1 MNEENQ
+1 MASKI
-7 TSNKPKP
+7 TSISPTKIE
-14 LAIFIVFLSLGLSS
+14 IFLTFLSLGLSS
-28 FGGPIAH
+28 FGGPVAH
-35 LGFFNQ
+35 LSFFYKD
-41 ELVIKKKWLDSQ
+41 LVIRRKWLDSQ
-53 LFSELVALCQ
+53 LFSELIALCQ

-81 GGFSGALAAWI
+81 GGFSGALAAWL

-105 GYGYAVYSDVVPFG
+105 GYGYSVYSDVIPFG
-119 IIHGLKIFA
+119 VIHGLKIFA

-150 IITVAVG
+150 LITVAVG
-157 ILIVLAPTPLFQFS
+157 FLIILSPTPLFQFFA
-171 VIILSGVIGAFVFN
+171 IILSGVIGAFVFTVSAKN
-185 ISEKKEQSKFQYL
+185 EISNFKYL
-198 MKIRLALT
+198 IKIRFAL
-206 VLLSFFI
+206 VLLASFFI
-213 LLFLLPILVNMSDNP
+213 FLFLFPILVNVSDNP

-253 LQTEIVSA
+253 LQAEIVST

-289 LGTVSGSYPNGL
+289 LGTVSDSYPNGF
-301 FGGLIALFAIY
+301 FGGLIALLAIY
-312 LPSFLLVIGVLPFW
+312 LPSFFLVIGVLPFW
-326 HELRKII
+326 HKLRKIM
-333 IFKKAIIGINAA
+333 IFRKAIIGINAA

-360 NGILSSHDFIAAFVL
+360 NGILSLHDFIAAFVL
-375 FLLIHFSKAPIWT
+375 FVLIHFSKAPIWT
-388 LVIIASIECWVFKC
+388 LVIMASIECWIFNAI
-402 KEFES
+402 F
-407 KV
+407 

>member
-1 MNEENQ
+1 MVST
-7 TSNKPKP
+7 TSSINPTKIE
-14 LAIFIVFLSLGLSS
+14 IFLTFLTLGLSS

-35 LGFFNQ
+35 LGFFNK
-41 ELVIKKKWLDSQ
+41 ELVIKRRWLDSQ

-105 GYGYAVYSDVVPFG
+105 GYGYAVYSDVIPFG
-119 IIHGLKIFA
+119 AIHGLKIFA

-157 ILIVLAPTPLFQFS
+157 IFIVLAPTPLFQFS
-171 VIILSGVIGAFVFN
+171 AIILSGVIGAFVFN
-185 ISEKKEQSKFQYL
+185 ISETKEESKFQYL
-198 MKIRLALT
+198 IKIRLALT
-206 VLLSFFI
+206 LLLSFFI
-213 LLFLLPILVNMSDNP
+213 LLFLLPILVNVLDNP
-228 FLSVID
+228 VLSVID

-261 GFVSNEAFLAGYGAA
+261 GYVSNEAFLAGYGAA

-301 FGGLIALFAIY
+301 FGGLLALFAIY
-312 LPSFLLVIGVLPFW
+312 LPSFFLVIGVLPFW
-326 HELRKII
+326 HELRKIV

-345 VVGILIAAFISPVAT
+345 VVGILIAAFASPVAI
-360 NGILSSHDFIAAFVL
+360 NGILSVHDFIAAIVL
-375 FLLIHFSKAPIWT
+375 FFLIHFSRLPMWS
-388 LVIIASIECWVFKC
+388 LVIFASIECWMFNDALNIIM
-402 KEFES
+402 F
-407 KV
+407 

>member
-1 MNEENQ
+1 
-7 TSNKPKP
+7 
-14 LAIFIVFLSLGLSS
+14 
-28 FGGPIAH
+28 
-35 LGFFNQ
+35 
-41 ELVIKKKWLDSQ
+41 
-53 LFSELVALCQ
+53 
-63 FLPGPS
+63 
-69 SSQVGLSIGFIK
+69 
-81 GGFSGALAAWI
+81 
-92 GFTTPSAIILILF
+92 
-105 GYGYAVYSDVVPFG
+105 
-119 IIHGLKIFA
+119 
-128 VAIVAQAIWTMGLTF
+128 MGLTF

-388 LVIIASIECWVFKC
+388 LVIIASIECWVFNAI
-402 KEFES
+402 F
-407 KV
+407 